1 MESESR
7 WSQIIRELE
16 GWKTPDEIRFE
27 ELYKIIHKEHPEV
40 DIGLMRMFVEAMKFN
55 ENK

>member
-1 MESESR
+1 MEFQAR
-7 WSQIIRELE
+7 WSLIISELE

-27 ELYKIIHKEHPEV
+27 ELIKIIHKEHPGIDPEL
-40 DIGLMRMFVEAMKFN
+40 IKMAFEAFKFN